1 MMEFVMQMLTFIF
14 KTICKYVTEQG
25 EKIFTKAAT
34 VGVP

>member
-25 EKIFTKAAT
+25 EKIVTKAAT
-34 VGVP
+34 AGVP